1 MYEVGFIG
9 RIAGEKCTFKETKV
23 HTHAKNE
30 QEAREKV
37 LNSYD
42 LEVAVAVFV
51 KKVKKSE
58 DSTLLLK

>member
-9 RIAGEKCTFKETKV
+9 RFAREKCTFKETKV
-23 HTHAKNE
+23 HTRAKNE

-42 LEVAVAVFV
+42 LEVAVVVFV